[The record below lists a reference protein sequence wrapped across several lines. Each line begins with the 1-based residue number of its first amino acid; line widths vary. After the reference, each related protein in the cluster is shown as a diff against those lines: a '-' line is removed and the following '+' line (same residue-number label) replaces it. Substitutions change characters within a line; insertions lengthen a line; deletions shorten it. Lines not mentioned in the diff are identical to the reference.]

1 MPDNT
6 KINTLRLRACDGE
19 DIWRTINGAKV
30 LIDEGTG
37 EIKGGAG
44 GKLNGKKFKPS
55 FGKSLKSGK
64 KVLLPSI
71 HTKMKHF
78 KGSKAQLLQNL
89 KKAVEPPKKKTM
101 AEVHKAYK
109 QIEYGGLYGSKS
121 LEDLEAKKK
130 EIDEKLA
137 AFPEIYAQLDKATVV
152 KDPNKSFD
160 IAYFDLSKPDPVKDL
175 QEKVAS
181 DYKTAKNYLLN
192 KQATA
197 KAKEAWKKVVKY
209 KTAIGAVKTQPA
221 KVDNQ
226 EKLKKAYEE
235 YKAAV
240 AESPYGKVDFKPKT
254 SSVEELLA
262 KSAVELMQSAP
273 GKAPKS
279 SPHDPFITP
288 MTDPGFTDRETN
300 IQNTIQ
306 TLKNLSAAV
315 KGNSSKYEFKTFD
328 HQGAEGFKKT
338 PLPTDD
344 MAIHKKIV
352 DKCSEAWKAATPA
365 QKKAI
370 FDYTGSFSKFNEPL
384 RGIEYGTS
392 AFKGVGKID
401 MDNIGVNSY
410 GHFKKG
416 EVKKLINDMTDII
429 DKSSYD
435 HDVHVRRGVSTSGAA
450 KLLGIDPQYLKPSM
464 VNDLKDAVE
473 GKLVTE
479 FGFCSTAV
487 CDKKGFTD
495 EVELRILCPAGT
507 KMMYAEPFS
516 KYGHG
521 AQSASWNGKDNQT
534 STGHEQEMILQRNTR
549 FQIQRVSVKN
559 GKVQIEMQVVAQ
571 DPVQFN

>member
-30 LIDEGTG
+30 LIDEGSG

-101 AEVHKAYK
+101 AEVHEAYK

-121 LEDLEAKKK
+121 LEDLEEKKK
-130 EIDEKLA
+130 ELDEKLA
-137 AFPEIYAQLDKATVV
+137 AFPEIYAQLDKSTVV

-175 QEKVAS
+175 QDKVDS
-181 DYKTAKNYLLN
+181 DYKGAKNHILY

-197 KAKEAWKKVVKY
+197 KAKDAWKKVVKY

-226 EKLKKAYEE
+226 EKLKKAYDE

-240 AESPYGKVDFKPKT
+240 AGSPYGKVDFKPKI

-273 GKAPKS
+273 VKAPKS

-288 MTDPGFTDRETN
+288 KTDPGFTNRETN

-315 KGNSSKYEFKTFD
+315 KGNNSKYEFKTFD

-344 MAIHKKIV
+344 MTIHK
-352 DKCSEAWKAATPA
+352 
-365 QKKAI
+365 
-370 FDYTGSFSKFNEPL
+370 
-384 RGIEYGTS
+384 
-392 AFKGVGKID
+392 
-401 MDNIGVNSY
+401 
-410 GHFKKG
+410 
-416 EVKKLINDMTDII
+416 
-429 DKSSYD
+429 
-435 HDVHVRRGVSTSGAA
+435 
-450 KLLGIDPQYLKPSM
+450 
-464 VNDLKDAVE
+464 
-473 GKLVTE
+473 
-479 FGFCSTAV
+479 
-487 CDKKGFTD
+487 
-495 EVELRILCPAGT
+495 
-507 KMMYAEPFS
+507 
-516 KYGHG
+516 
-521 AQSASWNGKDNQT
+521 
-534 STGHEQEMILQRNTR
+534 
-549 FQIQRVSVKN
+549 
-559 GKVQIEMQVVAQ
+559 
-571 DPVQFN
+571 

>member
-1 MPDNT
+1 MADNSKLNLERIRT
-6 KINTLRLRACDGE
+6 CDGE

-30 LIDEGTG
+30 LIDEGSG

-71 HTKMKHF
+71 HAKVKHF
-78 KGSKAQLLQNL
+78 KGSKAELLQNL

-101 AEVHKAYK
+101 AEVHEAYK

-130 EIDEKLA
+130 ELDEKLA
-137 AFPEIYAQLDKATVV
+137 AFPAIYAQMDKSTLV
-152 KDPNKSFD
+152 KDPKKHFD
-160 IAYFDLSKPDPVKDL
+160 LAYLDLSKPDPVKNL

-181 DYKTAKNYLLN
+181 YYKNAKNYLLN
-192 KQATA
+192 QQATA

-221 KVDNQ
+221 KVHNQ

-288 MTDPGFTDRETN
+288 KTDPGFTDRETN
-300 IQNTIQ
+300 IKNTIQ

-315 KGNSSKYEFKTFD
+315 KGNNSKYEFKTFD
-328 HQGAEGFKKT
+328 HQGAEWFKKN

-344 MAIHKKIV
+344 MAIHKKLV
-352 DKCSEAWKAATPA
+352 DKCSEAWKSATPA
-365 QKKAI
+365 QRKAI
-370 FDYTGSFSKFNEPL
+370 YDYTGSFSKFNEPL

-392 AFKGVGKID
+392 AFKGVGNID
-401 MDNIGVNSY
+401 MDNIGVNSC

-450 KLLGIDPQYLKPSM
+450 KLLGIDPKYLNPSK

-479 FGFCSTAV
+479 FGFCSTGV
-487 CDKKGFTD
+487 CEGKGFT
-495 EVELRILCPAGT
+495 EPVELRILCPAGT

-516 KYGHG
+516 KFGHG
-521 AQSASWNGKDNQT
+521 TKGVNWDGKDNQT
-534 STGHEQEMILQRNTR
+534 TAGHEQEMILQRNTR